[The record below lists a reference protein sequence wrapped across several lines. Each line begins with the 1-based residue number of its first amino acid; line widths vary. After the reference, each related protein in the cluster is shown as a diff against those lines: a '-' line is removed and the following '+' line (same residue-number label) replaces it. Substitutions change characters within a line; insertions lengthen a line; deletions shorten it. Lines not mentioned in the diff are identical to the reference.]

1 MRLVKLTSV
10 IFLLVGNLSFSQ
22 ETKTLVQLLG
32 NNNLIATNVII
43 NDTVHKE
50 VSALRVLD
58 DGNTTE
64 AKFVKIP
71 DLNFDSGTIE
81 VDLAGAPMEGA
92 PPNVRGFV
100 GIAFRINEDNSKFEC
115 IYLRPTNGRARNMI
129 RRNHSVQYI
138 SYPEFPWF
146 RLRKEFPK
154 KYETYVDLAPGE
166 WTKVKIVVQGET
178 AELYVHGNEQPTLI
192 IDDLKHGSDGFGK
205 IGLWVGPGTEAYFA
219 NLTVTK

>member
-1 MRLVKLTSV
+1 MRTITALVL
-10 IFLLVGNLSFSQ
+10 FLLATHISFFQ
-22 ETKTLVQLLG
+22 ETKTFVKLLE
-32 NNNLIATNVII
+32 NNDLIASNVII
-43 NDTVHKE
+43 KDTVHKG
-50 VSALRVLD
+50 VNAVRVLD
-58 DGNTTE
+58 DGNNTE

-81 VDLAGAPMEGA
+81 VELAGAPMTGA
-92 PPNVRGFV
+92 SANARGFV
-100 GIAFRINEDNSKFEC
+100 GIAFRISEDDSRFEC

-166 WTKVKIVVQGET
+166 WTKVKIMVQGET
-178 AELYVHGNEQPTLI
+178 AELYVHGSDQPTLI
-192 IDDLKHGSDGFGK
+192 VDDLKHGGDGSGS
-205 IGLWVGPGTEAYFA
+205 IGLWVGPGTEAYFT